1 VAVACKNGTQKAPN
15 GTQKA
20 VPTALMPTLP
30 TAPYS
35 DISVVV
41 FRQSFEAP
49 VPDTMSPFARHK
61 RGCGGTGSFGPG
73 PCCPSTIQGRRALV
87 SFSEATKTLV
97 SLLSQGQTSAHAQEE
112 GLTLSSLWLIV
123 PDEAR
128 ALKAWLCD
136 TEGHCPWCREA
147 KTLMSSP
154 RPERWNSTWT

>member
-1 VAVACKNGTQKAPN
+1 VLERINPVSTSATLVHLPSCRVLWLWPARMGPRKLRVGSS
-15 GTQKA
+15 A

-61 RGCGGTGSFGPG
+61 RGCGGAGSFGPG

-87 SFSEATKTLV
+87 SCSEATKTLV

-112 GLTLSSLWLIV
+112 GS
-123 PDEAR
+123 P
-128 ALKAWLCD
+128 
-136 TEGHCPWCREA
+136 CPP
-147 KTLMSSP
+147 SG
-154 RPERWNSTWT
+154 